1 MHEGRRCSERLSNDA
16 GSTINRSEMPSTAGP
31 HRPLSPVPKCP
42 IDTDTLRK
50 GVLMTLEPDGRGEP
64 GSFLAAILNMLGEPR
79 EGIWNLLIGIEAAII
94 AILSVYIVRGL
105 NVPESGLVAM
115 ALASAAMIPRFN
127 SILAINRRR
136 IWSEEGSGRRV
147 NARSIVA
154 GLSVFLGMFLGFSV
168 VGILTD
174 NAAMETHFQFIL
186 KETQVDANFVLTPER
201 FSLGAS
207 VFVHNVAVLSAFAV
221 LAFLYRSLGTMIAL
235 GWNASVWAITLVL
248 FIGASGQ
255 QDANTV
261 VYGLLVIIAIIPH
274 LVTEA
279 AAYVA
284 GALSAIFLSRGITVY
299 GLSDPRLVRVLIAV
313 VVLAVASVALLG
325 MGALLEHY
333 YAPAILRLI

>member
-1 MHEGRRCSERLSNDA
+1 
-16 GSTINRSEMPSTAGP
+16 
-31 HRPLSPVPKCP
+31 
-42 IDTDTLRK
+42 
-50 GVLMTLEPDGRGEP
+50 
-64 GSFLAAILNMLGEPR
+64 
-79 EGIWNLLIGIEAAII
+79 
-94 AILSVYIVRGL
+94 
-105 NVPESGLVAM
+105 
-115 ALASAAMIPRFN
+115 
-127 SILAINRRR
+127 
-136 IWSEEGSGRRV
+136 
-147 NARSIVA
+147 
-154 GLSVFLGMFLGFSV
+154 MFLGFSV